1 MTLSKNSNHRQELGI
16 YSRIDTEN
24 GNICKMGYFTSYGQL
39 SIYVDKH
46 VLRCLQLKLIFG
58 MTKYAS
64 EVIAGRQF
72 AEVILKTM
80 HNNGPI
86 VCSSF
91 PNLTCLYNITTPGTR
106 ITVYG
111 SICDFILS
119 TGLYYFHVQTVAKY
133 GLTE

>member
-1 MTLSKNSNHRQELGI
+1 MLAVETH
-16 YSRIDTEN
+16 
-24 GNICKMGYFTSYGQL
+24 
-39 SIYVDKH
+39 
-46 VLRCLQLKLIFG
+46 FG

-64 EVIAGRQF
+64 EVIACRQF

-119 TGLYYFHVQTVAKY
+119 TGLYHFHVQTVAKY
-133 GLTE
+133 GPTE